1 MSALNH
7 WIRDLIDRRI
17 VVNEN
22 YTEMC
27 STLLAVY
34 SGFSENVKRESVMS
48 DQPLEGKVAVVTGA
62 SRGLGRAM
70 ALSLAGA
77 GASIA
82 CVGRDEKMLL
92 ETKTLVNEIGTE
104 AEIFVCDVRHEAQV
118 TELEKNVRDRFGPVH
133 ILINNA
139 GTAVRKNLVDFSLEE
154 WNTVL
159 DTNLTGVFLCSRAF
173 VPHMKTHQWGR
184 VINMT
189 SIMANVGSA
198 GRSAYCASKHGVL
211 AITKTM
217 ALEHATDGINV
228 VAISPGFYK
237 TDLTLPL
244 SSDPAKNTDLLS
256 NVPLN
261 RWGDPKQIGD
271 IAKFLCTDAASFI
284 TGTDILS
291 DGGWVAR

>member
-1 MSALNH
+1 
-7 WIRDLIDRRI
+7 
-17 VVNEN
+17 
-22 YTEMC
+22 
-27 STLLAVY
+27 
-34 SGFSENVKRESVMS
+34 MS
-48 DQPLEGKVAVVTGA
+48 DQPLKGKVAVVTGA

-70 ALSLAGA
+70 SLSLAGA

-82 CVGRDEKMLL
+82 CVGRDEKKLL
-92 ETKTLVNEIGTE
+92 ETKALVNDVGVE
-104 AEIFVCDVRHEAQV
+104 AEIFVCDVRHESQV
-118 TELEKNVRDRFGPVH
+118 DDLEKRVSKRFGPIH

-139 GTAVRKNLVDFSLEE
+139 GTAIRKNLIDFSLDE
-154 WNTVL
+154 WNVVL

-173 VPHMKTHQWGR
+173 VPHMKTHKWGR

-217 ALEHATDGINV
+217 ALEHAADGINV

-237 TDLTLPL
+237 TDLTTPL
-244 SSDPAKNTDLLS
+244 SSDPVKNSELLS
-256 NVPLN
+256 HVPLN
-261 RWGDPKQIGD
+261 RWGDPEQIGD

-291 DGGWVAR
+291 DGGWVAQ

>member
-1 MSALNH
+1 
-7 WIRDLIDRRI
+7 
-17 VVNEN
+17 
-22 YTEMC
+22 
-27 STLLAVY
+27 
-34 SGFSENVKRESVMS
+34 MS
-48 DQPLEGKVAVVTGA
+48 DQPLNGKVAVVTGA

-70 ALSLAGA
+70 SLSLAEA

-82 CVGRDEKMLL
+82 CVGRDEGRLL
-92 ETKTLVNEIGTE
+92 ETKALINDAGAE
-104 AEIFVCDVRHEAQV
+104 AEIFVCDVRHESQV
-118 TELEKNVRDRFGPVH
+118 GDLEKRVSERFGPVH

-139 GTAVRKNLVDFSLEE
+139 GTAIRKNLIDFSLDE
-154 WNTVL
+154 WNVVL

-173 VPHMKTHQWGR
+173 VPHMKTHKWGR

-217 ALEHATDGINV
+217 ALEHAADGINV

-237 TDLTLPL
+237 TDLTTPL
-244 SSDPAKNTDLLS
+244 SSDPVKNSELLS

-271 IAKFLCTDAASFI
+271 IAKFQCTDAASFI

-291 DGGWVAR
+291 DGGWVAQ